1 MLGGMPS
8 NDTANSTRIWRITR
22 AGSLS
27 RLRLERSP
35 LGPPGPGEVQVE
47 IAVIGLN
54 FADIFA
60 CLGLYS
66 ATPPSAFVP
75 GLECAGIIRALGP
88 GTEGWQTG
96 DRVMVLTRFGG
107 YATRLNIDVRYLWP
121 VPSGWSLAEAAAY
134 PVQALTAWYGLVP
147 LGRIC
152 EQSLVLLHSAAGGVG
167 VNALRIIKKVGAR
180 VVAVVGSESKRQ
192 WLQENFGLSDA
203 SIVLRDR
210 HLPAALDA
218 ALAHHGAGGF
228 NLVFDA
234 VYGPVFQAGFN
245 RLAPEGCYVL
255 YGAADFMSRGQ
266 RANPLRLLTQYL
278 RRPRLDPLT
287 MIAENRGLR
296 AFNLIWLWQEVQRL
310 PAAMRETLAL
320 VPEPPIIGA
329 CFDFDQAHAALQL
342 LQSGQTT
349 GKLLLTVPDHGI
361 DPPRPTAE

>member
-255 YGAADFMSRGQ
+255 YGAADFMSPGQ